1 MLRSGPADRVS
12 RRGPTSRPMALRISY
27 CPFRLR
33 FIHPFGTAHGVR
45 EGTDSVFIRLEEHDA
60 VGYGEVTLPPYLK
73 EKPAE
78 VIQRLEALGRS
89 GLADSDALRAVL
101 DDPDVFG
108 PGQQGCR
115 AGVQMAWI
123 DLVGKQKQISV
134 TQLLDIRRSKSV
146 VALVTIGITEPPNVI
161 DKLRELPLFN
171 ALKVKIKDRSSM
183 NMIEVIRRLDD
194 RQLFLDANQGLDSVD
209 DALVLAAAAGDRL
222 LALEQPFAV
231 DRADRQRDLQARI
244 PVCIYGDESIQGPED
259 LERAPGTFGGVNIK
273 LMKCGGLDRAKA
285 MADRAEALGMK
296 VMLGSMSESS
306 LGCTAMAHLAGQAD
320 IADLDGPWL
329 IANDPFR
336 GLGLRDGGLVVPDR
350 PGIGAVLQADLAFDP
365 ICA

>member
-1 MLRSGPADRVS
+1 MHRDGPIS
-12 RRGPTSRPMALRISY
+12 HPMALRISY
-27 CPFRLR
+27 CPYRLR

-45 EGTDSVFIRLEEHDA
+45 EGTDSLFIRLEEHGA

-78 VIQRLEALGRS
+78 VVQRLEALGRS
-89 GLADSDALRAVL
+89 GLAHSDALRAVL
-101 DDPDVFG
+101 DDPDAFG

-115 AGVQMAWI
+115 AGLQMAWI
-123 DLVGKQKQISV
+123 DLVGHQQQIPISHI
-134 TQLLDIRRSKSV
+134 LDIHRSKSV
-146 VALVTIGITEPPNVI
+146 IALVTIGITEPRDVA
-161 DKLRELPLFN
+161 DKLRELPAFN

-183 NMIEVIRRLDD
+183 AMIEAVRRLDG
-194 RQLFLDANQGLDSVD
+194 RQLFLDANQGLDDVD
-209 DALVLAAAAGDRL
+209 EALALVAAAGDRL

-231 DRADRQRDLQARI
+231 DRADHQRDLQARI
-244 PVCIYGDESIQGPED
+244 PVCIYGDESIQGPAD
-259 LERAPGTFGGVNIK
+259 LERAPGVFGGVNIK

-329 IANDPFR
+329 IANDPFT

-350 PGIGAVLQADLAFDP
+350 PGIGAVLQADLAFGP